1 MQLCNCIIPI
11 SIDKIDSYIMIAI
24 YYMKQIVLITSIT
37 IMNSNDDIKK
47 KLLNMISIVI
57 IFCMIIIHKYVLPH
71 AIISMVIVLRY
82 CCEG

>member
-37 IMNSNDDIKK
+37 IMNSNDDRKK
-47 KLLNMISIVI
+47 IV
-57 IFCMIIIHKYVLPH
+57 KYD
-71 AIISMVIVLRY
+71 
-82 CCEG
+82 